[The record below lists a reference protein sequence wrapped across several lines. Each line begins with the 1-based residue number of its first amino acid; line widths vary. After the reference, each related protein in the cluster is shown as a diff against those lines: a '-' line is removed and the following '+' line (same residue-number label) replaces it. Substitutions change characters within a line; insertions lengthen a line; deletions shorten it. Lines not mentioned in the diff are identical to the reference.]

1 MVSIHLRLLLLFR
14 LVYSILGVRKLLEKT
29 TIDLSSHT
37 HLSSL
42 DIIDVWA
49 QASGGTDPSPSSVL
63 AEFLVNVM
71 GATVERLGLHIII
84 QDSTQRVEVGGLER
98 MFPSLRKATLE
109 IEGLQ

>member
-14 LVYSILGVRKLLEKT
+14 SVYSILGVRKLLEKT
-29 TIDLSSHT
+29 TIDLCTHT

-49 QASGGTDPSPSSVL
+49 TCGTDPSSVL
-63 AEFLVNVM
+63 ADFLVNVM